1 VRKDIPMR
9 NEKEFEA
16 DNTHV
21 QNTLMDYRKTLK
33 KEEH

>member
-1 VRKDIPMR
+1 MR
-9 NEKEFEA
+9 NEKELDHTA

-33 KEEH
+33 KEER